1 MAKTNVR
8 TTAESRCF
16 GGAVSFHEHPSQATG
31 GEMRFSAY
39 VPPQAESGPVPVLY
53 FTWPGSHAPRR
64 RFRSRPEPSA
74 TPPSTASC

>member
-16 GGAVSFHEHPSQATG
+16 GGVVSFHEHPSQATG

-53 FTWPGSHAPRR
+53 
-64 RFRSRPEPSA
+64 
-74 TPPSTASC
+74 